1 VRKRIYTL
9 ALSVVWL
16 GALRAIGT
24 LMLDRHWAAGLGRL
38 TFGAVEDA
46 ALDPSM
52 WAWSAL
58 AAVAALAGAALTDRL
73 VTPWIRSPE
82 RRDAVAGI
90 TLISIFWLVLVI
102 FETLERTSGRDVI
115 TSRFDL
121 TQAHGFILAAAFV
134 GACASF
140 GALRCLAR
148 MRGGRAGMATVAIL
162 LGWFLLAKGVGAA
175 GRRPDPG
182 AETPKP
188 NVLLISIDT
197 LRADHLSAYGYP
209 RKTSPRIDSIAASGI
224 LYENAIA
231 QAPNTHPSTAAIVTS
246 RYPSEL
252 GGNPFKYIP
261 YSTATLAEVFRNAG
275 YRTSAVVSNVWL
287 RTSMGFDQGFEGFD
301 DKSAMSEF
309 YADGERV
316 AWKNAADVS
325 DAALSWLESR
335 PEGPF
340 FLWVHYLDPHH
351 PYEPPPEYREAFST
365 SYSEN
370 AEFLRSLAMKPTGEQ
385 TRTLTYMGRG
395 KIPVTD
401 EQFASIVD
409 QYDGEIAYTDSQIG
423 RLLDFLESRSLADN
437 TIIAVTADHGEEFR
451 DHGGWGHSHTLHREL
466 LHVPLIVAYP
476 GAPAGTR
483 VEATTRLIDLAPTLL
498 ARAGLPVPTSMR
510 GTDLSA
516 AIADRPAVSMLTR
529 KDEISVE
536 FGNHKLVSDLART
549 RPRLYEL
556 GTDPEERID
565 RASSDPKLVE
575 ALYAIIDREVGGKV
589 EVEQTHDTASQ
600 LDDSTRKQLEALGYL
615 D

>member
-1 VRKRIYTL
+1 MLNRIYTL

-16 GALRAIGT
+16 GALRAVGT
-24 LMLDRHWAAGLGRL
+24 LMLDRHWAAGLERL
-38 TFGAVEDA
+38 TLGAVEEA
-46 ALDPSM
+46 ALSPSM
-52 WAWSAL
+52 WGWSAL
-58 AAVAALAGAALTDRL
+58 AAIAALAGAALLDRL

-82 RRDAVAGI
+82 RRNAAAGI
-90 TLISIFWLVLVI
+90 TLITIFWLVLAI
-102 FETLERTSGRDVI
+102 FETLQRTSGRDVI

-148 MRGGRAGMATVAIL
+148 MRGGRAGLATVAIL

-175 GRRPDPG
+175 GRRPEPG
-182 AETPKP
+182 VDTPKP
-188 NVLLISIDT
+188 NVLLITIDT
-197 LRADHLSAYGYP
+197 LRADHLSAYGYS
-209 RKTSPRIDSIAASGI
+209 RKTSPRIDSIAARGI

-246 RYPSEL
+246 RYPSDL

-261 YSTATLAEVFRNAG
+261 YSAATLAEAFRNAG

-301 DKSAMSEF
+301 DESAMSEF

-335 PEGPF
+335 PDGPF

-365 SYSEN
+365 SYSAN
-370 AEFLRSLAMKPTGEQ
+370 AEFIRGLAAKPTGEQ
-385 TRTLTYMGRG
+385 TRMLTYMGRG

-401 EQFASIVD
+401 EQFAAIVD
-409 QYDGEIAYTDSQIG
+409 QYDGEIAYADAQIG
-423 RLLDFLESRSLADN
+423 RLLDFLASRSLADH
-437 TIIAVTADHGEEFR
+437 TIVAVTADHGEEFR

-476 GAPAGTR
+476 GAPAGKR
-483 VEATTRLIDLAPTLL
+483 VESTARLIDLAPTLL
-498 ARAGLPVPTSMR
+498 ARAGLPVPASMR
-510 GTDLSA
+510 GVDLLA
-516 AIADRPAVSMLTR
+516 ASGDRPAVSMLTR
-529 KDEISVE
+529 KNEISVE
-536 FGNHKLVSDLART
+536 LGKHKLVSDLART

-556 GTDPEERID
+556 GEDREEHID
-565 RASSDPKLVE
+565 RATSDPERVA
-575 ALYAIIDREVGGKV
+575 ALYAILDRELGGTV
-589 EVEQTHDTASQ
+589 AVEQTHDTASQ
-600 LDDSTRKQLEALGYL
+600 LDDSTRKQLKALGYL